1 MVDVVSTRAFYHATK
16 EGGSL
21 FGKVGSFEKG
31 YRFNALV
38 IRDTEDPWKQ
48 ISSEERLER
57 FCYTGDDR
65 EILARYLDRN
75 EFKCP

>member
-1 MVDVVSTRAFYHATK
+1 MVDVVSTRAFYHAMK

-38 IRDTEDPWKQ
+38 IQDMEDPWKQ
-48 ISSEERLER
+48 MSPAERLEL